1 MRLAVVLA
9 VLAAAGSAAAGPR
22 PGGEGQ
28 RSWWDVGPGPLV
40 ENDFAVGI
48 TYSPVCVSLAR
59 VEEGPAS
66 RAAYAMWREARPGA
80 GSPLPGGAPCSY
92 GVGVRLEGVHWFAPL
107 VAFRAAAEGAW
118 SWDLE
123 EFPAPAR
130 TWRFRRY
137 GVDLGVRFGRA
148 LGFVRP
154 WADVG
159 LVLGAASHFVERPA
173 LLTRGGAG
181 LRSGLSGGGRAARG
195 HAQTAGGRGHGG
207 RRRRRRRS
215 TLRRPVR
222 RAPGPRRPGSG
233 FRQRVLGGGG
243 FRLGGRAGDPVL
255 TRRHGIRW
263 SAS

>member
-1 MRLAVVLA
+1 MRLAVVLS
-9 VLAAAGSAAAGPR
+9 VLAVAGAAAAGPR

-40 ENDFAVGI
+40 ENDFVLGI

-59 VEEGPAS
+59 VEQGPAT
-66 RAAYAMWREARPGA
+66 RAAYAMWREALPGA
-80 GSPLPGGAPCSY
+80 GSVLPGGAPCSY
-92 GVGVRLEGVHWFAPL
+92 GAGVRLEGVHWLAPL
-107 VAFRAAAEGAW
+107 AAFRAAVEGAW

-137 GVDLGVRFGRA
+137 GVDLGIRIGRG

-173 LLTRGGAG
+173 LIAEAEPVFDPGYPAVVELLTLTRRRFGAAAMVGAG
-181 LRSGLSGGGRAARG
+181 VDVGGSRYGVRFA
-195 HAQTAGGRGHGG
+195 
-207 RRRRRRRS
+207 
-215 TLRRPVR
+215 VR
-222 RAPGPRRPGSG
+222 RARA
-233 FRQRVLGGGG
+233 VLGPG
-243 FRLGGRAGDPVL
+243 FGSEYLEGADLAWEVGPVV
-255 TRRHGIRW
+255 RF
-263 SAS
+263 

>member
-1 MRLAVVLA
+1 MRLAVVVLVVVAATGSA
-9 VLAAAGSAAAGPR
+9 VAGSR

-40 ENDFAVGI
+40 DSDFAVGI

-59 VEEGPAS
+59 LEEGPAT
-66 RAAYAMWREARPGA
+66 RAVHAMWREALPGA

-107 VAFRAAAEGAW
+107 AAFRAAAEGAW

-123 EFPAPAR
+123 EFPGPAR

-159 LVLGAASHFVERPA
+159 LVLGAASHFVERPSLVA
-173 LLTRGGAG
+173 AAEPVFDPGYPAVDELLTLARRRFGAAAMVGAGVDVGGPRYGVRFAVRRARAVLGPGFGSEYLEGAG
-181 LRSGLSGGGRAARG
+181 LAWEVG
-195 HAQTAGGRGHGG
+195 
-207 RRRRRRRS
+207 
-215 TLRRPVR
+215 PV
-222 RAPGPRRPGSG
+222 
-233 FRQRVLGGGG
+233 
-243 FRLGGRAGDPVL
+243 
-255 TRRHGIRW
+255 IRF
-263 SAS
+263 